1 MINPPSK
8 RQFFRYLE
16 RSLRTKVTL
25 GIVLPLLLILSIF
38 VVVDYRRHRED
49 VLNDLSLLAAQ
60 SGRVIENN
68 MRHAMLEADFDEVQ
82 LILDSIGETEEFRVI
97 YLIDTDGKVIFAPNS
112 EGVGS
117 QLNNSQPDCQ
127 PCHRL
132 PPEKRPGSVVV
143 KADDGQSVFR
153 SMLPIKNTPE
163 CSTCHDPGK
172 PLIGLL
178 LTDIP
183 IAPVEAA
190 LADHL
195 REDILWWVGTIL
207 VTVLVVNLALSRII
221 VRRLES
227 LAQALSSFGQDRLDL
242 PLPVGDPDEI
252 GQLVTAFN
260 EMGQRIEAK
269 AADNRTLSEHLR
281 RQSTLRGELLKHLI
295 TAQED
300 ERKRV
305 ARELHD
311 DLGQT
316 LGALSLQAEMME
328 RFIPSDSQD
337 AVEQL
342 KQTRALITET
352 TDRMYDLILAL
363 RPSALDDLGLV
374 AALRTHAEQSLD
386 GSGISFELN
395 TNGFEKR
402 LSPEMET
409 AMYRIYQEALSNV
422 RRHSEAQHVRINLS
436 IHNDIFESEVQD
448 DGRGFDPQ
456 AVNMNGDNPRG
467 LGLLGIK
474 ERVSQCGGQVEI
486 KSQPGSGTQI
496 RIRLPLSEAD
506 CG

>member
-1 MINPPSK
+1 MNKPSLK
-8 RQFFRYLE
+8 RPFFRYLE
-16 RSLRTKVTL
+16 RSLRAKVTL
-25 GIVLPLLLILSIF
+25 GIVLPLLIILSIF
-38 VVVDYRRHRED
+38 IVVDYRRHRED
-49 VLNDLSLLAAQ
+49 VLNDLSLLASQ

-68 MRHAMLEADFDEVQ
+68 LRHAMIESDFKEVQ
-82 LILDSIGETEEFRVI
+82 LILDSIGETEDFRVI
-97 YLIDTDGKVIFAPNS
+97 YLIDTEGKVIFAPNS
-112 EGVGS
+112 QGVGS
-117 QLNNSQPDCQ
+117 QLNNSQPDCL

-143 KADDGQSVFR
+143 KAEDGQSVFR
-153 SMLPIKNTPE
+153 SMLPIKNAPE
-163 CSTCHDPGK
+163 CSTCHDPSK

-183 IAPVEAA
+183 ITPVEAA

-195 REDILWWVGTIL
+195 REDIFWWVGTIL
-207 VTVLVVNLALSRII
+207 VTVLVVNLALSRIV
-221 VRRLES
+221 VRRIES

-242 PLPVGDPDEI
+242 RLPVGDPDEI
-252 GQLVTAFN
+252 GQLVSAFN
-260 EMGQRIEAK
+260 EMGQRIEAE

-281 RQSTLRGELLKHLI
+281 RQSTMRGELLKHLI

-311 DLGQT
+311 DIGQA

-328 RFIPSDSQD
+328 HFIPADSED

-342 KQTRALITET
+342 QQTRALITDT
-352 TDRMYDLILAL
+352 TERMYDLILAL

-374 AALRTHAEQSLD
+374 AALRTHAERSLD
-386 GSGISFELN
+386 GSGITFELN
-395 TNGFEKR
+395 TNGFKKR

-409 AMYRIYQEALSNV
+409 AMYRVFQEALSNV
-422 RRHSEAQHVRINLS
+422 RRHSEAKHVRIRLS
-436 IHNDIFESEVQD
+436 IHEGIFESEVQD

-456 AVNMNGDNPRG
+456 AVNMDGDNPRG

-474 ERVSQCGGQVEI
+474 ERVSQCGGQLEI
-486 KSQPGSGTQI
+486 ISHPGSGTQI
-496 RIRLPLSEAD
+496 RIRIPLSEVNS
-506 CG
+506 G